1 MKTRST
7 RLLGTSCLMALSVYF
22 QPGEVRAESLI
33 DVCSGLSVDVPVL
46 NQVANTA
53 NGLLGGLLD
62 PVLNAIVGNVN
73 VNVVDALGGKN
84 IGATVR
90 DKNGNLVTAPGD
102 CGLSAKSVE
111 IDSTKGISIG
121 AGKIDGLG
129 AVGGTAPVANDAN
142 AIAMGTGA
150 VTGVGAENALAIG
163 LRGSVTATDGVALGR
178 DANVST
184 AGGIAL
190 GSDSVA
196 NRAGMNGS
204 LEAFSNVAV
213 ASTRGALSIGSAGG
227 ERQITN
233 VAGGTADTDAVNVRQ
248 LRAVDDKLATTEV
261 KLRAADDSLAAAF
274 GGGASFDSTT
284 GIFTGPRYTLRGTV
298 YTDVG
303 SALAGLEA
311 TNSVVTQS
319 GVISGNNAAG
329 AADALATGANA
340 LSAGFGS
347 TASGG
352 DSAAYGADATASGD
366 RSTALGAHSVASG
379 NNATAVGAGATATR
393 DNQVAIGTAS
403 STYTMP
409 GIDSNASR
417 AAQQGPTRIVT
428 SDASGNLATSDID
441 LGGLTNDVSSLKRQT
456 SDLQRES
463 RRGIAAAMA
472 MAAAVTP
479 SGPGKT
485 AWAANMATY
494 HGEVAGSFSLAHTL
508 DLTIPVTLNGAVS
521 VSPGTSP
528 GVRVGLAGEF

>member
-1 MKTRST
+1 MKTQST
-7 RLLGTSCLMALSVYF
+7 LLLGTSCLLALSVYL
-22 QPGEVRAESLI
+22 QPGEVRAQSLV
-33 DVCSGLSVDVPVL
+33 DVCSGLSVDMPVL
-46 NQVANTA
+46 NQIANTT

-62 PVLNAIVGNVN
+62 PVLNAIIGDVN
-73 VNVVDALGGKN
+73 VNVVDALSGKN

-102 CGLSAKSVE
+102 CGLSTKAVE

-129 AVGGTAPVANDAN
+129 AVGGAAAVANDATS
-142 AIAMGTGA
+142 IALGTGA
-150 VTGVGAENALAIG
+150 VTAVGAENALAIG
-163 LRGSVTATDGVALGR
+163 LRGSVTATDGVAIGR
-178 DANVST
+178 DTVVSA
-184 AGGIAL
+184 AGGVAL

-196 NRAGMNGS
+196 NRAGMNGAT
-204 LEAFSNVAV
+204 EAFSNVAV
-213 ASTRGALSIGSAGG
+213 ASTRGALSIGSSGG

-248 LRAVDDKLATTEV
+248 LRAVDNK
-261 KLRAADDSLAAAF
+261 RIAADDDLATAL

-303 SALAGLEA
+303 SALAALDSGA
-311 TNSVVTQS
+311 TQS
-319 GVISGNNAAG
+319 GVIAGNNTAG
-329 AADALATGANA
+329 AADALASGDNA
-340 LSAGFGS
+340 LAAGYGS
-347 TASGG
+347 T
-352 DSAAYGADATASGD
+352 
-366 RSTALGAHSVASG
+366 ASG
-379 NNATAVGAGATATR
+379 NNATALGSGASAAHANATAIGAGAATTR
-393 DNQVAIGTAS
+393 DNQIALGTSS

-417 AAQQGPTRIVT
+417 AAQQGPTRVVT
-428 SDASGNLATSDID
+428 SDAFGNLATSNVD
-441 LGGLTNDVSSLKRQT
+441 LNGLADDVSSLKRKT
-456 SDLQRES
+456 SDMQKES

-485 AWAANMATY
+485 AWAANMAAF
-494 HGEVAGSFSLAHTL
+494 HGQVAGSFSVAHTL

-521 VSPGTSP
+521 MAPGTAP